1 MTLLVG
7 LTGGMAAGKSE
18 ALSAFS
24 EAGAETLST
33 DEIVHGLLATD
44 AVRGALVE
52 RWGEDVLDAGEVD
65 RAAVAERVFADPE
78 ELAWMEALLH
88 PMVGREVAAW
98 RARLADSVPIAV
110 VEVPLLFESGM
121 DEAFDTTVAV
131 VTSEAERDR
140 RLVER
145 DGAATEGREGRQL
158 SQEEKAERAD
168 HVIENDGSL
177 VDLRSAVAN
186 LAAALSGSA

>member
-18 ALSAFS
+18 ALLAFS

-33 DEIVHGLLATD
+33 DEVVHGLLATD
-44 AVRGALVE
+44 AVREELAA
-52 RWGEDVLDAGEVD
+52 RWGEDILDAGEVD

-98 RARLADSVPIAV
+98 RTRLDEAVPLAV

-121 DEAFDTTVAV
+121 DEAFDTTVAI
-131 VTSEAERDR
+131 VTGEAERDR
-140 RLVER
+140 RLAER

-158 SQEEKAERAD
+158 SQEQKAERAD

-177 VDLRSAVAN
+177 ADLRSAVAA
-186 LAAALSGSA
+186 LASSLSGSA